1 MKKKLEKVMIPEN
14 PFNVEAIDS
23 SEKMKTLKVLHL
35 SGNTHHSMA
44 LWSRLSE
51 RSDIPVDFAV
61 AASHKE
67 VRNVMGDYDKIIVPS
82 RSDLKK
88 LAYAGFDLEK
98 ASIMEIKTSVNDRGI
113 HEFHGERD
121 PVSTSYIEDLDD
133 CTEKII
139 LCFTNIS
146 TCDTVRWR
154 RAIRMAL
161 ASLPKEYLRKVPDI
175 YVYNTMMR
183 ALTETFNPEHK
194 SLDSIG
200 EEYLNT
206 KVWGFSYLN
215 DPDARNMKIVKKR
228 FQRIVFAIKRHVPGY
243 EWAPPEFTIFHEF
256 GHFWFQ
262 SQGKII
268 CKNNEEEIEADCDEY
283 ALKCYARLMDKYPFY
298 ITISEHDKNRGFE
311 KMISKLLKGVKKS
324 GLKAEKLY
332 EKTASKIMK
341 DLKWRKT

>member
-1 MKKKLEKVMIPEN
+1 MKKELEKVMITEN
-14 PFNVEAIDS
+14 PYNVEAIDS
-23 SEKMKTLKVLHL
+23 SEKTRILKVLHL
-35 SGNTHHSMA
+35 SGNPHQSMA
-44 LWSRLSE
+44 LWSRLAN

-67 VRNVMGDYDKIIVPS
+67 VRNVMGEYDKIIVSS

-88 LAYAGFDLEK
+88 LEDGGFDMEK
-98 ASIMEIKTSVNDRGI
+98 ASVMEIKTRVKDRGI
-113 HEFHGERD
+113 HEFHGERN
-121 PVSTSYIEDLDD
+121 PVSPSYIKDLDD
-133 CTEKII
+133 CTKRII
-139 LCFTNIS
+139 LCFKNIS
-146 TCDTVRWR
+146 TNDKVRWR

-183 ALTETFNPEHK
+183 ALTETFNPEHNTI
-194 SLDSIG
+194 DSVG
-200 EEYLNT
+200 EDYLNT

-215 DPDARNMKIVKKR
+215 DPNARNMKINKKR

-243 EWAPPEFTIFHEF
+243 EWATPEFTIFHEF

-268 CKNNEEEIEADCDEY
+268 CKNNEKEIEADCDEY

-311 KMISKLLKGVKKS
+311 KMISMFLKGVKTS
-324 GLKAEKLY
+324 GLKGEKLY

-341 DLKWRKT
+341 KLKWR